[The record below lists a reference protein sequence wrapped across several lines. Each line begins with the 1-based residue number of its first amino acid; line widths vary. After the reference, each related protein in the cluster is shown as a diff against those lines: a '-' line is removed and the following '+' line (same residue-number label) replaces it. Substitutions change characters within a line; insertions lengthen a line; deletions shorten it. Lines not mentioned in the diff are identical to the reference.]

1 MRKTTLL
8 LSASFAAALFA
19 FPALAESMSEH
30 SSQGP
35 GHDHGQAQG
44 SSHGGTAR
52 VTAVT
57 RPATPATHHVAP
69 TAPQPNTPVS
79 PTEEGRM
86 TDAELE
92 ANDRQANDPN
102 FEPDP
107 NDPVCGDCEPAPP
120 GAEGYEE
127 GAE

>member
-8 LSASFAAALFA
+8 MSASFAAALFA

-44 SSHGGTAR
+44 SSHGGTTTH
-52 VTAVT
+52 VTV
-57 RPATPATHHVAP
+57 THHVAP
-69 TAPQPNTPVS
+69 TAPTSKTAPQPNTPVS

-92 ANDRQANDPN
+92 ANDLQANDPN
-102 FEPDP
+102 YEPDP